1 MRKITLII
9 GMILLSLTL
18 QGQTT
23 LKRGAVI
30 GNGGNT
36 FTIDS
41 IIKSST
47 FFKLYNGATELLS
60 IDTATM
66 LTKYI
71 QRSDTSGMLT
81 KYARKASPTF
91 TGTVTLPSGTS
102 IGDVSSTEI
111 GYVNGVTSAI
121 QTQFT
126 GKVNVSDTASM
137 LNNYLNNST
146 VSVTEAGYLDGVT
159 SAIQTQLSVTTVPT
173 QINDSIAARLAAST
187 VGVALA
193 DSNDYKPY
201 HYATPSF
208 VKDLISTG
216 GDGSLVE
223 AVLQFTVDET
233 GAPSAGDST
242 LTHTNFTGNAIDI
255 YRDGAKQYK
264 NTTATN
270 TVEGFRLNTNTITVN
285 PVFQANEQ
293 IIVSI
298 LDPVTRTYLSLEGEE
313 SALLD
318 SIAVYYKLDETSGS
332 TGDDANDIQNAVL
345 GSGTTAT
352 TDHAKFNYAR
362 HIGYKSQIRV
372 PYNAAS
378 NPDAPFSVSM
388 WIYAD
393 SIGGGDD
400 FLFSITNSASPYNP
414 IYAKINTDGKIDF
427 RTRNSTSTEYVSLS
441 TTTLSE
447 STLYH
452 IVLVHRGDGKT
463 NLIYIDGVDVTTNM
477 PGKDYTFSGTL
488 FNTNGSMYFGNT
500 GTNYVNN
507 FRGYMDECAVWHQA
521 FTPAD
526 VTLLNGL
533 TVSHPFTE

>member
-1 MRKITLII
+1 MKKILFTFILICLWAGLSAQSTFRKGIKVGNPDSPTII
-9 GMILLSLTL
+9 QIDSLTKAL
-18 QGQTT
+18 N
-23 LKRGAVI
+23 K
-30 GNGGNT
+30 
-36 FTIDS
+36 
-41 IIKSST
+41 IK
-47 FFKLYNGATELLS
+47 FYEGAT
-60 IDTATM
+60 
-66 LTKYI
+66 
-71 QRSDTSGMLT
+71 QRYPDGVTLYSDTSL
-81 KYARKASPTF
+81 
-91 TGTVTLPSGTS
+91 
-102 IGDVSSTEI
+102 
-111 GYVNGVTSAI
+111 
-121 QTQFT
+121 
-126 GKVNVSDTASM
+126 M

-146 VSVTEAGYLDGVT
+146 VSVTEAGYLNGVT

-193 DSNDYKPY
+193 DSNDYKIY

-216 GDGSLVE
+216 GGGSLVE
-223 AVLQFTVDET
+223 TVLQFTINET

-313 SALLD
+313 SPLLD

-332 TGDDANDIQNAVL
+332 TGDDANDIQNALL

-388 WIYAD
+388 WIWAD

-414 IYAKINTDGKIDF
+414 IYANINTDGKIDF

-441 TTTLSE
+441 TTTLSD

-500 GTNYVNN
+500 NTNYVNN
-507 FRGYMDECAVWHQA
+507 FRGYMDECGLWHQA

-526 VTLLNGL
+526 VTALYNS
-533 TVSHPFTE
+533 TTSHPFTE

>member
-1 MRKITLII
+1 MKRIILFIGIFLLTVNLI
-9 GMILLSLTL
+9 
-18 QGQTT
+18 GQTGT
-23 LKRGAVI
+23 GWAQQRAKM
-30 GNGGNT
+30 N
-36 FTIDS
+36 FKDS
-41 IIKSST
+41 INIAK
-47 FFKLYNGATELLS
+47 GWM
-60 IDTATM
+60 IDGV
-66 LTKYI
+66 I
-71 QRSDTSGMLT
+71 
-81 KYARKASPTF
+81 
-91 TGTVTLPSGTS
+91 VLPSV
-102 IGDVSSTEI
+102 IEI
-111 GYVNGVTSAI
+111 NYLNGVTSAI
-121 QTQFT
+121 QTQ
-126 GKVNVSDTASM
+126 
-137 LNNYLNNST
+137 LN
-146 VSVTEAGYLDGVT
+146 
-159 SAIQTQLSVTTVPT
+159 VTTVPT

-223 AVLQFTVDET
+223 SVLQFTVDET

-332 TGDDANDIQNAVL
+332 TGDDANDIQNAL
-345 GSGTTAT
+345 LSSGTTAT
-352 TDHAKFNYAR
+352 TDHAKFNYGR
-362 HIGYKSQIRV
+362 HIGYRGSIIS
-372 PYNAAS
+372 PHNANV
-378 NPDAPFSVSM
+378 NPTGVFSVSM
-388 WIYAD
+388 WIWAD
-393 SIGGGDD
+393 SVGTTVDY
-400 FLFSITNSASPYNP
+400 LFTTYNSSTPYQPASAVLNTNG
-414 IYAKINTDGKIDF
+414 KIQFRVYNTDG
-427 RTRNSTSTEYVSLS
+427 TRYGSISTVALDD
-441 TTTLSE
+441 

-452 IVLVHRGDGKT
+452 VVLVHRGDSKT
-463 NLIYIDGVDVTTNM
+463 NLIYVDGVDVTTSEGGVN
-477 PGKDYTFSGTL
+477 YTFSGSPYEANSNL
-488 FNTNGSMYFGNT
+488 YFGNYT
-500 GTNYVNN
+500 FGGLLN
-507 FRGYMDECAVWHQA
+507 FRGYMDECGLWHQA

-526 VTLLNGL
+526 VTALYNS
-533 TVSHPFTE
+533 TTSHPFTE

>member
-1 MRKITLII
+1 MKKIILII
-9 GMILLSLTL
+9 SLILI
-18 QGQTT
+18 
-23 LKRGAVI
+23 A
-30 GNGGNT
+30 
-36 FTIDS
+36 
-41 IIKSST
+41 
-47 FFKLYNGATELLS
+47 
-60 IDTATM
+60 
-66 LTKYI
+66 
-71 QRSDTSGMLT
+71 SGL
-81 KYARKASPTF
+81 F
-91 TGTVTLPSGTS
+91 G
-102 IGDVSSTEI
+102 
-111 GYVNGVTSAI
+111 
-121 QTQFT
+121 
-126 GKVNVSDTASM
+126 
-137 LNNYLNNST
+137 
-146 VSVTEAGYLDGVT
+146 
-159 SAIQTQLSVTTVPT
+159 QTQLKKGLIVGADGVADTVIISKITIDGDNLIKIYQGTIQRYMYGQLKIADTAAMLVPYPLQT
-173 QINDSIAARLAAST
+173 EVSGEINDTIAARLAAST

-298 LDPVTRTYLSLEGEE
+298 LDPVTRTYLSLEGKE

-332 TGDDANDIQNAVL
+332 TGDDANDIQNALL
-345 GSGTTAT
+345 GPGTTAT

-507 FRGYMDECAVWHQA
+507 FRGYMDECGLWHQA

-526 VTLLNGL
+526 VTALYNS
-533 TVSHPFTE
+533 TTSHPFTE